1 MDYNKLS
8 TLIDSDYIKY
18 ALEILHKKEVGK
30 FSDRDF
36 QTFIQMAH
44 FQLIT
49 GDPVE
54 LLRGTLSKSF
64 QLKNK
69 DEELINT
76 ISGNL
81 VLYNK
86 IKIEFKD
93 KFVVK
98 NLSAQIIGDGIVQF
112 DEVVKGII
120 FDSNKSAR
128 ITLKDEDRAEEL
140 ICFLNE
146 KL

>member
-1 MDYNKLS
+1 M
-8 TLIDSDYIKY
+8 
-18 ALEILHKKEVGK
+18 E
-30 FSDRDF
+30 
-36 QTFIQMAH
+36 H
-44 FQLIT
+44 FQLLT

-81 VLYNK
+81 VVYK
-86 IKIEFKD
+86 KSKVEFKE

-98 NLSAQIIGDGIVQF
+98 NLSAQIIGEGVVQF
-112 DEVVKGII
+112 DEVIKGIF
-120 FDSNKSAR
+120 FDSNKTVRVAFR
-128 ITLKDEDRAEEL
+128 DQDRAEEL

-146 KL
+146 QL

>member
-1 MDYNKLS
+1 MSY
-8 TLIDSDYIKY
+8 
-18 ALEILHKKEVGK
+18 
-30 FSDRDF
+30 
-36 QTFIQMAH
+36 

-49 GDPVE
+49 GDPTE

-69 DEELINT
+69 EEELINT

-81 VLYNK
+81 VLYNRV
-86 IKIEFKD
+86 KIEFKE

-98 NLSAQIIGDGIVQF
+98 NLSAQIVGDGVVQF
-112 DEVVKGII
+112 DEVLKGII
-120 FDSNKSAR
+120 FDSSKTVR
-128 ITLKDEDRAEEL
+128 ITFKDEDRAEEL

>member
-1 MDYNKLS
+1 
-8 TLIDSDYIKY
+8 
-18 ALEILHKKEVGK
+18 
-30 FSDRDF
+30 
-36 QTFIQMAH
+36 MAH

>member
-1 MDYNKLS
+1 
-8 TLIDSDYIKY
+8 
-18 ALEILHKKEVGK
+18 
-30 FSDRDF
+30 
-36 QTFIQMAH
+36 MAH

-98 NLSAQIIGDGIVQF
+98 NSMQPGCGHHL
-112 DEVVKGII
+112 
-120 FDSNKSAR
+120 AR
-128 ITLKDEDRAEEL
+128 FECPRLAPYL
-140 ICFLNE
+140 
-146 KL
+146 